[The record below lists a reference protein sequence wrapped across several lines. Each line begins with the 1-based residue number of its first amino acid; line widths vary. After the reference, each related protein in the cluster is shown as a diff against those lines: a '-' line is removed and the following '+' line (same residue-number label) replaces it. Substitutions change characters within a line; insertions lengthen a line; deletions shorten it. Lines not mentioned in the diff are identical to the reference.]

1 MTDDERRF
9 LLDHLAQSRTV
20 LLEAVGGLTLDQW
33 VFEPGPGEWSIAHC
47 AEHVELTEASVFARL
62 AAPHD
67 SPAVAVA
74 RTDDFILRAVR
85 SRKHKAP
92 APEPLRPTRRYAAPE
107 AFAQNFTALR
117 HRVMEYVAATDDDVR
132 AKQDP
137 HFALQTLDGYQWL
150 LLIGSHAERHAAQ
163 IDEIKRHPCFP
174 LGNSPRFMSEV

>member
-1 MTDDERRF
+1 MTYDERRF

-20 LLEAVGGLTLDQW
+20 LLEAIDGLTLDQW
-33 VFEPGPGEWSIAHC
+33 LFEPEPGAWSIAHC

-62 AAPHD
+62 TAPHD
-67 SPAVAVA
+67 PPAVAVA

-85 SRKHKAP
+85 SRKHKAT
-92 APEPLRPTRRYAAPE
+92 APEPLRPAKRYGAPE
-107 AFAQNFTALR
+107 AFAQDFTGLR
-117 HRVMEYVAATDDDVR
+117 NRVTDYVATTADDVR
-132 AKQDP
+132 AKRDP

-174 LGNSPRFMSEV
+174 ARNSPQLMSEV